1 MSEKVGFLLML
12 VLLAAA
18 PASAEVIDG
27 EELVDPTRPLF
38 YNQRSSTDSDSAV
51 TAMIN
56 RILPSSFDLSFI
68 RLGGNSAMA
77 VINDQR
83 VGIGDSIGGAE
94 VVAIDRSSVTLRIN
108 NQEQRISL
116 YDTDV
121 KSAQGSATAP
131 VQQR

>member
-1 MSEKVGFLLML
+1 MSEKVGFVLML

-18 PASAEVIDG
+18 PVSAGVIDG

-38 YNQRSSTDSDSAV
+38 YTQRSTTDSDSAV

-68 RLGGNSAMA
+68 RLGGSGAMA

-94 VVAIDRSSVTLRIN
+94 VVAIDRSSVTLSIN
-108 NQEQRISL
+108 NQEQRIGL

>member
-1 MSEKVGFLLML
+1 MLML

-18 PASAEVIDG
+18 PASADVIDG

-38 YNQRSSTDSDSAV
+38 YNQRSTNSDSAV

-56 RILPSSFDLSFI
+56 RVLPSSFDLSFI
-68 RLGGNSAMA
+68 RLGGNGAMA

-94 VVAIDRSSVTLRIN
+94 VVAIDRSSVTLSIN

-131 VQQR
+131 VQQP

>member
-38 YNQRSSTDSDSAV
+38 YNQRSSTESDSAV

-108 NQEQRISL
+108 NPGATHQSL
-116 YDTDV
+116 
-121 KSAQGSATAP
+121 
-131 VQQR
+131 

>member
-1 MSEKVGFLLML
+1 MFALFGD
-12 VLLAAA
+12 A
-18 PASAEVIDG
+18 PVSADVIDG

-38 YNQRSSTDSDSAV
+38 TNQRSNTDSDSTVA
-51 TAMIN
+51 AMIN
-56 RILPSSFDLSFI
+56 RVLPSSFDLSFI
-68 RLGGNSAMA
+68 RLGGNGAMA

-94 VVAIDRSSVTLRIN
+94 VVAIDRSSVTLSIN

-121 KSAQGSATAP
+121 KSAQGSATAA